1 MFKKKNLKILLLI
14 SFFSLFSFGG
24 VSAMQT
30 DGFSED
36 RLKNDVKKPEFKL
49 NEHND
54 FINKIV
60 EKAKEEELKEENEKS
75 INMLKS
81 NFDVKKNNLEN
92 DVKKP
97 EFKLNEHNDF
107 INKIVEKAKEEEL
120 KEENEKSINMLKS
133 NFDVKKND
141 LEKSKYDELF
151 VAKVINMFNETKDL
165 KIAYESFC
173 RAIKKF
179 DYYYARECLAIQ
191 KISETYSNC
200 ATEEIAK
207 KLVVDDIKLHNY
219 HYSIALKKL
228 NKMFRMRDEAFI
240 GYPYNKIEEC
250 EAKILDSLDLLKDKF
265 KNFERLAHVKDYKE
279 FSNELEEFDKVTKRR
294 ENKEFLDD
302 VFNKYLIKNKLTM
315 DEINA
320 KYNKYIDLIYGNN
333 VSFIGE
339 RNKKILNSDPFSYFN
354 DVIKNSNYG
363 INKTINYLLFCFTK
377 LLVHLED
384 MDLKREEYK
393 IFDDEYLKL
402 MEDFKKEEINAL
414 NITDVVRMLEKEVEL
429 RKRAFEFIYRIGKK
443 AELCADDQIRS
454 LYDKEKSKVEYVKH
468 AIECPEHSLGEE
480 IRELCNSLNTPGYI
494 YKKYVDG
501 KETFKNLFIKPKK
514 K

>member
-1 MFKKKNLKILLLI
+1 MFKKKNLKVLLLVVC
-14 SFFSLFSFGG
+14 FSLFSFGG
-24 VSAMQT
+24 ISAMQT
-30 DGFSED
+30 DGFSDD
-36 RLKNDVKKPEFKL
+36 RSKNDVKKPEFKL

-60 EKAKEEELKEENEKS
+60 EKEREEELKEENKNN

-97 EFKLNEHNDF
+97 EFKLNEHNDY
-107 INKIVEKAKEEEL
+107 INKIVEKEREEEL
-120 KEENEKSINMLKS
+120 KEENENSINMLKS
-133 NFDVKKND
+133 NFDVKKNN
-141 LEKSKYDELF
+141 LEKYKYDELF
-151 VAKVINMFNETKDL
+151 VSKVINMFKETKDL

-191 KISETYSNC
+191 KISETYSDR

-219 HYSIALKKL
+219 DYFFALKKL

-302 VFNKYLIKNKLTM
+302 IFKKYLIKNKLTM

-339 RNKKILNSDPFSYFN
+339 RHKKILNSDPFSYFN

-377 LLVHLED
+377 LLVHLEN
-384 MDLKREEYK
+384 MDLKRGEYK

-414 NITDVVRMLEKEVEL
+414 NITDAVRMLKKEVEL

-443 AELCADDQIRS
+443 AEFCANDQIMS
-454 LYDKEKSKVEYVKH
+454 LHDKKNSRVKYIKH
-468 AIECPEHSLGEE
+468 AIDCPEHPLGEE
-480 IRELCNSLNTPGYI
+480 IRELCDKLNTPGYVYI
-494 YKKYVDG
+494 KYVD
-501 KETFKNLFIKPKK
+501 NKK
-514 K
+514 